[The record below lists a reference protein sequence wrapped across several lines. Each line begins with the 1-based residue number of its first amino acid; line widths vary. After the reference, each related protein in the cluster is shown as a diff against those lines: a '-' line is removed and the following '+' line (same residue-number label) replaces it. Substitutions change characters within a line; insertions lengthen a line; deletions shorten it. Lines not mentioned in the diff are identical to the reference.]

1 MSCGVELLAGDCQ
14 PMGDAVGL
22 VLGPNGGVRQ
32 AVEGEGEGKIDF
44 PGV

>member
-1 MSCGVELLAGDCQ
+1 VELLAGDGQ
-14 PMGDAVGL
+14 PLGDAIGV

-32 AVEGEGEGKIDF
+32 AVEGEGEDF